1 MEEDFLQTAA
11 SLKKEAKH
19 FLELGI
25 GKGSRTLGDLTSLPQ
40 NSFDLITVDGSFNDI
55 NTIDLWFT
63 NLTNIYNVL
72 EPGGT
77 VLIGVSSGKENGGC
91 GNTKNVLQTED
102 VHSLN
107 WQLEFAQK
115 NGFANIN
122 VLYKK
127 NAGAAWTAV
136 KPAL

>member
-19 FLELGI
+19 FLELGT
-25 GKGSRTLGDLTSLPQ
+25 GKGNRTLGDLTSLPQ

-77 VLIGVSSGKENGGC
+77 VLIGVSSGKEKSGDS
-91 GNTKNVLQTED
+91 TENVLQTED